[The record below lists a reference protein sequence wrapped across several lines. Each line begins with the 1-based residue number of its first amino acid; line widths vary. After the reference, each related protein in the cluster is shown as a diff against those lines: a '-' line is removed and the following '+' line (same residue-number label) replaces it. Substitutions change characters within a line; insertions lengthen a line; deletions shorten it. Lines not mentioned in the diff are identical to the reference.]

1 MGELLSFDIQATFLK
16 GLNGVV
22 TIINLV
28 GVTVVLWGFVVAAL
42 AFIRLK
48 LHHHTTLYFLK
59 EANKIRAILGTYILF
74 GLEFMIAAD
83 IIHTFI
89 RPTQEDLIVL
99 ATIVAIRTVISYFLS
114 REVEQ
119 AQQDQALAKR
129 QKQKAN
135 TA

>member
-1 MGELLSFDIQATFLK
+1 MVELFGMDIQETFIK
-16 GLNGVV
+16 GLNIVV
-22 TIINLV
+22 TVINLV
-28 GVTVVLWGFVVAAL
+28 GVMVVLWGFVVAAI
-42 AFIRLK
+42 AFARFK
-48 LHHHTTLYFLK
+48 LHRHTTLEFLK

-99 ATIVAIRTVISYFLS
+99 ATIVAIRTVISYFLG

-119 AQQDQALAKR
+119 ARQDQDIAYKSKHAG
-129 QKQKAN
+129 
-135 TA
+135 